1 MSQAYSC
8 LLPPSFFSKVFISKQ
23 NFHRVLRKGPLN
35 HRTPDFSKV
44 EPRVRFPK
52 GDYTPPKS
60 QRPSKRESLSP
71 EPPLVFKSPADI
83 VKEVLLNVSDGA
95 PATSDS
101 YGPPASAPNFTV
113 PQEFRSRQNATM
125 LLEQLQVKVEASA
138 LTPGSFSV
146 SCQRVAIFWADL
158 PAWTHCLILFPS
170 SIPSSFR
177 PLFPPFLLFS
187 FLRLLAA
194 GKLQNTAD

>member
-1 MSQAYSC
+1 MSHAYGCSLASPKC
-8 LLPPSFFSKVFISKQ
+8 FLSNH
-23 NFHRVLRKGPLN
+23 NFHRVSRKGPLN

-60 QRPSKRESLSP
+60 KCRSKRESLSP

-95 PATSDS
+95 GAPSDS

-138 LTPGSFSV
+138 LTPAAV
-146 SCQRVAIFWADL
+146 SRRVVGETL
-158 PAWTHCLILFPS
+158 GCLNDFEVEDVCDKQS
-170 SIPSSFR
+170 
-177 PLFPPFLLFS
+177 
-187 FLRLLAA
+187 
-194 GKLQNTAD
+194 